1 MWLQLA
7 FPLIPSGNGYVTQ
20 SDQWDR
26 RISFGRHLGKIFPS
40 ELKKKEIRKEMQK
53 AGSPHPLPLLSYLG
67 KDIMLGIAT
76 VVFTLPSRLL
86 ILWNN
91 AKILK

>member
-1 MWLQLA
+1 
-7 FPLIPSGNGYVTQ
+7 
-20 SDQWDR
+20 
-26 RISFGRHLGKIFPS
+26 
-40 ELKKKEIRKEMQK
+40 MQK
-53 AGSPHPLPLLSYLG
+53 AGSPHPLPLLSHLG

-91 AKILK
+91 AKTLK

>member
-1 MWLQLA
+1 
-7 FPLIPSGNGYVTQ
+7 
-20 SDQWDR
+20 
-26 RISFGRHLGKIFPS
+26 
-40 ELKKKEIRKEMQK
+40 MQK
-53 AGSPHPLPLLSYLG
+53 AGSPHTLPLLSYLG

-86 ILWNN
+86 ILCNN